1 MAHVCRT
8 DVGKYMPTCIP
19 WPALYKVWEVRSICM
34 KNKYKETQR
43 QAKANYSFM
52 DLNLE
57 MLIQLA

>member
-1 MAHVCRT
+1 
-8 DVGKYMPTCIP
+8 MPTCIP